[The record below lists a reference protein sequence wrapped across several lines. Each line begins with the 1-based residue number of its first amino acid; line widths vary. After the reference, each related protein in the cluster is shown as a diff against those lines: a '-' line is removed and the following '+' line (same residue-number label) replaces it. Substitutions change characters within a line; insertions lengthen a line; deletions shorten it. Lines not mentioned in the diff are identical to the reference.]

1 MDQISRRLQW
11 ITIGVLSETCE
22 ATQLLKFISVT
33 SIVLKTVK
41 LGKHIQN
48 LCYHDKIL
56 HMIELDCLLFL
67 KLVIDK
73 VKQNR
78 LNYRGS
84 HLICD
89 FI

>member
-1 MDQISRRLQW
+1 M
-11 ITIGVLSETCE
+11 
-22 ATQLLKFISVT
+22 KFISVT
-33 SIVLKTVK
+33 SIFLKPVK

-48 LCYHDKIL
+48 LCYYDKII
-56 HMIELDCLLFL
+56 HMIGLDCLLFL

-78 LNYRGS
+78 LHYRGS
-84 HLICD
+84 PLIWD